1 MDRIAWRATVHR
13 VTKSRTQQSTHSHTI
28 YSWLDAGS
36 VYFNIFI
43 ISIIIL
49 KNIREKRE
57 LIVYEVVMN
66 LMKNPVYGPD
76 RDNETRGIIRD
87 KVLLH
92 VIPTFEY

>member
-1 MDRIAWRATVHR
+1 M
-13 VTKSRTQQSTHSHTI
+13 
-28 YSWLDAGS
+28 
-36 VYFNIFI
+36 
-43 ISIIIL
+43 
-49 KNIREKRE
+49 
-57 LIVYEVVMN
+57 YEVVMN